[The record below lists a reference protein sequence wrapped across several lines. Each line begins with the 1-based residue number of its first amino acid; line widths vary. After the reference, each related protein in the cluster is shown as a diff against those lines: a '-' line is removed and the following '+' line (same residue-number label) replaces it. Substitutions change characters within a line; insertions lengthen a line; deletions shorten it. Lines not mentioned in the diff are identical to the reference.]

1 LETWCKEWGIEI
13 HLTAPYSPSQN
24 GVAEWMNCTLAEL
37 GRAMLIGND
46 LPEFLWEY
54 SIMHA
59 TYLHNCTY
67 TKHLPNSTLY
77 QGWHN
82 EKLNVAHL
90 QEFGAPV
97 WVLLQGQKEDR
108 KMLPKS
114 KHRVYVGF
122 DEGAQAVKYYNAE
135 THNIL
140 TSQNFCHINP
150 PVHPTPPEPIE
161 LTPNMVRKGESEGD
175 MLPMGVTGF
184 DDTTHNLEPKRKWKR
199 NEVEGNVDIN
209 EPQKTRG
216 ICTNYKLLHDPFPEE
231 EEEETFL
238 TMEEVYT
245 IIAGNELTSL
255 KEAKNSLEWPEWE

>member
-13 HLTAPYSPSQN
+13 YLTAPYSPSQN
-24 GVAEWMNCTLAEL
+24 GIAERMNRTLAKL
-37 GRAMLIGND
+37 GHTMLIGND

-59 TYLHNCTY
+59 AYLCNRTY
-67 TKHLPNSTLY
+67 TKHLLNSTPY

-82 EKLNVAHL
+82 KKLNVAHL

-122 DEGAQAVKYYNAE
+122 NEGAQAVKYYNAE
-135 THNIL
+135 TCNIL
-140 TSQNFCHINP
+140 TSRNFHHINP
-150 PVHPTPPEPIE
+150 PVHTTPPEPIK
-161 LTPNMVRKGESEGD
+161 LTPDMVCKGESEGD
-175 MLPMGVTGF
+175 MLPMGVTGS
-184 DDTTHNLEPKRKWKR
+184 DDTTCNLEPKWKR
-199 NEVEGNVDIN
+199 KQNEVEGNVDIN
-209 EPQKTRG
+209 EPWKTRG
-216 ICTNYKLLHDPFPEE
+216 IHTNYKLLHDPFPEE

-238 TMEEVYT
+238 TMEEVYA
-245 IIAGNELTSL
+245 IIAGDELTSL
-255 KEAKNSLEWPEWE
+255 KEVKNSLEWLE